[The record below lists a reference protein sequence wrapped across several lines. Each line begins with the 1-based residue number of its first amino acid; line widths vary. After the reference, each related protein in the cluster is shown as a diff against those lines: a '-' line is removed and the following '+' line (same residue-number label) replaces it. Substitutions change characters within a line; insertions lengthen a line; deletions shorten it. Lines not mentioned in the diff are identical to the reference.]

1 MLMLDQE
8 HVAGNAAQAKHVEWK
23 DHRSGNQL
31 TSMCWVHRIFT
42 SSLARFAWSKIVKML
57 ECSKSKAYCRPS
69 LYKQQRLHE
78 HSVLERNTCTKLEY
92 LTLQVPLGWSAF
104 LQSLVNK
111 ISRDVQ
117 LECNAR
123 GSGLICSEY
132 TPS

>member
-8 HVAGNAAQAKHVEWK
+8 HVDGNAAQAKHVEWK
-23 DHRSGNQL
+23 NHRSDNQL
-31 TSMCWVHRIFT
+31 TPMCWVHRSFT

-57 ECSKSKAYCRPS
+57 ESSKSKAYCRPS

-78 HSVLERNTCTKLEY
+78 HSVLERNTCTKLG
-92 LTLQVPLGWSAF
+92 LQVPLGWSAF
-104 LQSLVNK
+104 LQSLVNT

-123 GSGLICSEY
+123 SSGLICSEY